1 MIYIRTRCPSAINV
15 APSSR
20 MHFIFKEQAHPL
32 RSTPRRCFSFLAL
45 SSFQVRC
52 AVPTTCVIIFQH
64 TQSYHASHAITSSLS
79 CLPRSLRVWIHIT
92 WLFCIRMSPRCNA
105 FCVSHHFAVL
115 VREWDQQPLSSSDVF
130 VPPASIC
137 FCDRSLSLSVHF
149 PPIPEVHTASHTRQ
163 QRRLSMRLT
172 DLNQFFRSFCFVGP
186 YYTSCSITC
195 SFPRYS
201 VLPISSLQCVFLFL
215 SLPSTFTEH

>member
-79 CLPRSLRVWIHIT
+79 CHPRSLRVWIHIT

-115 VREWDQQPLSSSDVF
+115 VREWYQQPLSSSDVF

-137 FCDRSLSLSVHF
+137 FCDRSLSL
-149 PPIPEVHTASHTRQ
+149 
-163 QRRLSMRLT
+163 
-172 DLNQFFRSFCFVGP
+172 
-186 YYTSCSITC
+186 
-195 SFPRYS
+195 
-201 VLPISSLQCVFLFL
+201 
-215 SLPSTFTEH
+215 PSTFHLSLKYTLRAIPAITAAIIYASHRSKPVLPVFLLCRSILHFLFYYL